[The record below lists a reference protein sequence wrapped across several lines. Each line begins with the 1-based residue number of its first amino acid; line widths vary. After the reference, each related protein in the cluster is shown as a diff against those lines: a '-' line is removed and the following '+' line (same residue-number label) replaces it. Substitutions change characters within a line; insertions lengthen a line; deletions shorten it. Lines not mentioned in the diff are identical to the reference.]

1 MRVRAAHERHVQRA
15 VELDVV
21 QELGASGKDPLVLA
35 TADRPADR
43 PRGAHDV
50 EVICGKL
57 WRAVKLRLYHHPD
70 GARIAYREA
79 GTGTRAR
86 AAALQGLTHR
96 EFEPVVDELAHRYR
110 VVLPDLPLHGAS
122 EDRPTHPYSPDWL
135 IELLAGFLL
144 DTCGP
149 RPLVA
154 GHGLG
159 AQLALLAI
167 AAPASAGQA
176 RPAAEPDAHQARA
189 QRAGAPGGVVV
200 RAAVVPG
207 RRPGARPHAALAL
220 RPSRGDKLTVTDEP
234 GARDLVRHALMD
246 LGGNGNRVRSWAKAA
261 RSWPRGAQKDLL
273 DAYPGLTSRCCCCGP
288 TRTRAPA
295 RDRRGGARPAARRAA
310 ARAPRTG
317 FLIAYDDPVGVAREL
332 LAFCG

>member
-1 MRVRAAHERHVQRA
+1 M
-15 VELDVV
+15 
-21 QELGASGKDPLVLA
+21 
-35 TADRPADR
+35 
-43 PRGAHDV
+43 
-50 EVICGKL
+50 
-57 WRAVKLRLYHHPD
+57 KLRLYHHPD

-79 GTGTRAR
+79 GTGP
-86 AAALQGLTHR
+86 ALALLHSKGLTHR
-96 EFEPVVDELAHRYR
+96 EYEPVVDELAHRYR

-122 EDRPTHPYSPDWL
+122 EDRPNHPYSPDWL
-135 IELLAGFLL
+135 TEVLAGFLL

-167 AAPASAGQA
+167 AAHVVTPSKLVLLPNPMHTKPRRGGL
-176 RPAAEPDAHQARA
+176 EKT
-189 QRAGAPGGVVV
+189 GAVLV

-207 RRPGARPHAALAL
+207 MDRVLARSAAFAL
-220 RPSRGDKLTVTDEP
+220 RPSRGDKLTATEAE

-261 RSWPRGAQKDLL
+261 RRWPRGAQRDLI
-273 DAYPGLTSRCCCCGP
+273 DAYPGFDFPVLLLWADEDPFHPLAIAEEALDLLPDAQLRVLK
-288 TRTRAPA
+288 
-295 RDRRGGARPAARRAA
+295 
-310 ARAPRTG
+310 RTG
-317 FLIAYDDPVGVAREL
+317 FLVAYDDPVGLAREL